1 MTPDTPTTPLTPG
14 KPTIPRSERM
24 PSLVLSLFL
33 AASGWIVFGI
43 VTAQAPTAAR
53 TIAVFGFILICPGAA
68 LIRLLPLRD
77 LLERAV
83 LGLAI
88 GLSLA
93 ALTAEA
99 AAIGHPMQARLVLVV
114 LASVCTAAALAG
126 VARGMR
132 VRS

>member
-1 MTPDTPTTPLTPG
+1 MIRDIPTVPS
-14 KPTIPRSERM
+14 SERRRSQVI
-24 PSLVLSLFL
+24 SLLL
-33 AASGWIVFGI
+33 AASGWIALGI
-43 VTAQAPTAAR
+43 VMAQAPTAAR

-93 ALTAEA
+93 ALTGEA
-99 AAIGHPMQARLVLVV
+99 ASLGHPTQGRLVLAV
-114 LASVCTAAALAG
+114 LASICTAAALAE

-132 VRS
+132 ARS

>member
-1 MTPDTPTTPLTPG
+1 MTRDT
-14 KPTIPRSERM
+14 PTIPRSERM
-24 PSLVLSLFL
+24 RSRVLSLLL
-33 AASGWIVFGI
+33 AASGWIVLGL
-43 VTAQAPTAAR
+43 VVVQAPTAAR
-53 TIAVFGFILICPGAA
+53 VIAVFGFVLICPGAA

-93 ALTAEA
+93 TLTGEA
-99 AAIGHPMQARLVLVV
+99 AALGQPVQARLVLVV
-114 LASVCTAAALAG
+114 LASVCTAAALAE

-132 VRS
+132 GRS